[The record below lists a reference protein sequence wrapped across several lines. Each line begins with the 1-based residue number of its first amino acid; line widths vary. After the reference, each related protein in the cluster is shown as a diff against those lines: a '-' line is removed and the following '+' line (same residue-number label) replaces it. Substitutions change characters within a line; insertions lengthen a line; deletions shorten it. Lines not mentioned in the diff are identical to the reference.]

1 MNETNNSGKQPHLIY
16 GIRPVIEA
24 IEEGLEID
32 RIYVQKGARGGV
44 FQELW
49 PYIKERGLPF
59 KHVPLDKLNK
69 LTRKNHQG
77 VIAYVS
83 AVPFG
88 NIEDILP
95 SIWEKGETPLV
106 LLLDRLT
113 DVRNVGAI
121 ARSAECA
128 GVHAIVIPEK
138 NSAPMHE
145 DAVKSSAGALLRVPV
160 CRVKNLQDAL
170 HILHDSGLKS
180 VACTEKTEDG
190 LYSPDFSQ
198 PMAIVMGSEEDGISP
213 AVMRLC
219 KHRARIPMM
228 GNIGSLNVSVAAG
241 IILWEAVRQRQLAAE

>member
-1 MNETNNSGKQPHLIY
+1 MSETNNSGKQPHLIY

-59 KHVPLDKLNK
+59 KHVPIDKLNK

-83 AVPFG
+83 AVPFARV
-88 NIEDILP
+88 EDILP
-95 SIWEKGETPLV
+95 SIWEKGETPLL

-138 NSAPMHE
+138 HSAPMHE
-145 DAVKSSAGALLRVPV
+145 DAIKSSAGALLRVPV
-160 CRVKNLQDAL
+160 CRVKNLQDTL
-170 HILHDSGLKS
+170 HYLHDSGIES
-180 VACTEKTEDG
+180 VACTEKTEG
-190 LYSPDFSQ
+190 LLYDVDFTA

-219 KHRARIPMM
+219 KHRAQIPML
-228 GNIGSLNVSVAAG
+228 GNIGSLNVSVATG
-241 IILWEAVRQRQLAAE
+241 IILWESVRQRK

>member
-1 MNETNNSGKQPHLIY
+1 MSETSNSGKQPHLIY

-59 KHVPLDKLNK
+59 KHVPVDKLNK

-83 AVPFG
+83 AVPFASV
-88 NIEDILP
+88 EDILP
-95 SIWEKGETPLV
+95 SVWEKGETPLL

-138 NSAPMHE
+138 HSAPMHE
-145 DAVKSSAGALLRVPV
+145 DAVKSSAGALLRVPI
-160 CRVKNLQDAL
+160 CRVRNLQDTL
-170 HILHDSGLKS
+170 HYLHDSGVES
-180 VACTEKTEDG
+180 VACTEKTDSP
-190 LYSPDFSQ
+190 LYETDFRQ

-213 AVMRLC
+213 AVMKLC
-219 KHRARIPMM
+219 RNRAKIPMM
-228 GNIGSLNVSVAAG
+228 GNIGSLNVSVATG
-241 IILWEAVRQRQLAAE
+241 IVLWEAVRQRQH

>member
-1 MNETNNSGKQPHLIY
+1 MSETNNSDKQPRLIY

-24 IEEGLEID
+24 IEEGLDID
-32 RIYVQKGARGGV
+32 RIYVQKGARSTV

-59 KHVPLDKLNK
+59 KHVPVDKLNK

-77 VIAYVS
+77 VVAYIS

-88 NIEDILP
+88 DLEDILP
-95 SIWEKGETPLV
+95 GIYEKGETPLL

-128 GVHAIVIPEK
+128 GVQAIVIPE
-138 NSAPMHE
+138 NHSAPMHE
-145 DAVKSSAGALLRVPV
+145 DAVKSSAGALLRMPV
-160 CRVKNLQDAL
+160 CRVKNLQDAI
-170 HILHDSGLKS
+170 HILHDSGVET
-180 VACTEKTEDG
+180 VACTEKTDG
-190 LYSPDFSQ
+190 AMYEVDFTK

-219 KHRARIPMM
+219 KHRAQIPMM
-228 GNIGSLNVSVAAG
+228 GNIGSLNVSVATG
-241 IILWEAVRQRQLAAE
+241 VILWESVRQRRTNE

>member
-1 MNETNNSGKQPHLIY
+1 MSETNNSDKQPRLIY

-24 IEEGLEID
+24 IEEGLDID
-32 RIYVQKGARGGV
+32 RIYVQKGARSTV

-59 KHVPLDKLNK
+59 KHVPVDKLNK

-77 VIAYVS
+77 VIAYIS
-83 AVPFG
+83 AVPLG
-88 NIEDILP
+88 NLEDILP
-95 SIWEKGETPLV
+95 GIYETGETPLL

-128 GVHAIVIPEK
+128 GVQAIVIPE
-138 NSAPMHE
+138 NHSAPMHE
-145 DAVKSSAGALLRVPV
+145 DAVKSSAGALLRLPV
-160 CRVKNLQDAL
+160 CRVKNLQDAI
-170 HILHDSGLKS
+170 HILHDSGVET
-180 VACTEKTEDG
+180 VACTEKTDG
-190 LYSPDFSQ
+190 EMYDIDFSK

-219 KHRARIPMM
+219 KHRAKIPMM
-228 GNIGSLNVSVAAG
+228 GNIGSLNVSVATG
-241 IILWEAVRQRQLAAE
+241 IVLWETVRQRRTSE

>member
-1 MNETNNSGKQPHLIY
+1 MHETNNSGKQPHLIY

-24 IEEGLEID
+24 IEEGLDID
-32 RIYVQKGARGGV
+32 RIYVQKGSRGGV

-88 NIEDILP
+88 DIEDLLP
-95 SIWEKGETPLV
+95 SIWEKGETPLL

-138 NSAPMHE
+138 HSAPMHE
-145 DAVKSSAGALLRVPV
+145 DAVKSSAGALLRVPI
-160 CRVKNLQDAL
+160 CRVKNLQDTL
-170 HILHDSGLKS
+170 HLLHDSGIES
-180 VACTEKTEDG
+180 VACTEKTDDSMYE
-190 LYSPDFSQ
+190 LDFKA
-198 PMAIVMGSEEDGISP
+198 PLAIVMGSEEDGISP

-219 KHRARIPMM
+219 KHRAKIPMM

-241 IILWEAVRQRQLAAE
+241 IVLWETVRQRRS

>member
-1 MNETNNSGKQPHLIY
+1 MNETSNSGKQPHLIY

-32 RIYVQKGARGGV
+32 RIYVQKGSRGGV

-88 NIEDILP
+88 SVEDILP
-95 SIWEKGETPLV
+95 SIWERGETPLL

-138 NSAPMHE
+138 HSAPMHE

-160 CRVKNLQDAL
+160 CRVKNLQDTL
-170 HILHDSGLKS
+170 HFLHDSGIES
-180 VACTEKTEDG
+180 VACTEKTEEEMYA
-190 LYSPDFSQ
+190 LNFNQ
-198 PMAIVMGSEEDGISP
+198 PLAIVMGSEEDGISP
-213 AVMRLC
+213 AVMKLC

-241 IILWEAVRQRQLAAE
+241 IVLWETVRQRKA

>member
-1 MNETNNSGKQPHLIY
+1 MNETNNSDEQPRLIY
-16 GIRPVIEA
+16 GIRPIIEA

-88 NIEDILP
+88 KIEDILP
-95 SIWEKGETPLV
+95 AIWERGETPLL

-128 GVHAIVIPEK
+128 GVQAIVIPEK
-138 NSAPMHE
+138 HSAPMHE

-170 HILHDSGLKS
+170 HLLHDSGLES
-180 VACTEKTEDG
+180 VACTEKADRQ
-190 LYSPDFSQ
+190 LYDVNFDQ

-219 KHRARIPMM
+219 KHRAAIPMM
-228 GNIGSLNVSVAAG
+228 GNIGSLNVSVASG
-241 IILWEAVRQRQLAAE
+241 IILWEAVRQRRTNG